1 MAQDFL
7 YETKS
12 TVSKKGRDFSLFLML
27 KGTASGLR
35 PVVPEDIDPREVA
48 EWLVSALDEALLCCA
63 HPHARVVKFLVG
75 LVLTVRISN
84 LNREQFLMF
93 IFISIIKNL
102 GG

>member
-48 EWLVSALDEALLCCA
+48 E
-63 HPHARVVKFLVG
+63 
-75 LVLTVRISN
+75 
-84 LNREQFLMF
+84 
-93 IFISIIKNL
+93 
-102 GG
+102 